1 MAVGL
6 FVAARYNCSMVATDD
21 ELSEFVYE
29 HNIGWLAITSKKTMR
44 YTANLFAN
52 RNQ

>member
-6 FVAARYNCSMVATDD
+6 FVAARYSMVATDD